1 MPDMLGKFAAAKAAE
16 IADLKA
22 REREGRLPP
31 VWTGERPVFTTAL
44 EGRAPLAVI
53 AEYKRASPSK
63 GVICLELSAADVAAQ
78 YAAAGAAVL
87 SVLTEEQY
95 FQGSLEYLAQARDAA
110 PGVPLLRKDFLLDPV
125 QVRATAST
133 PASALLLIARMV
145 DEDLLAEMLDQA
157 GALGLAAVVE
167 VFDEA
172 DLKKARAAGA
182 GIIQVNNR
190 DLDTLKVDLAV
201 SRRLV
206 LRKRESEHW
215 ISASGVEFGAQL
227 QELAALGF
235 DAALVGTSLMAGG
248 RPGQALATLLSE
260 AMDH

>member
-16 IADLKA
+16 IADLRA
-22 REREGRLPP
+22 REKAGRLPP
-31 VWTGERPVFTTAL
+31 VWAGERPPFTPAL

-63 GVICLELSAADVAAQ
+63 GPICLELSASDVAAQ
-78 YAAAGAAVL
+78 YARAGAAAL

-95 FQGSLEYLAQARDAA
+95 FQGSLEFLAQAREAA
-110 PGVPLLRKDFLLDPV
+110 PGTPLLRKDFLLDPL
-125 QVRATAST
+125 QVRATAAT

-172 DLKKARAAGA
+172 DLKKARNAGA

-190 DLDTLKVDLAV
+190 DLDTLRVDLAV

-206 LRKRESEHW
+206 LRRRDSEHW
-215 ISASGVEFGAQL
+215 ISASGVDRGAQL
-227 QELAALGF
+227 RELAALGF
-235 DAALVGTSLMAGG
+235 DAALVGTGLMAGG
-248 RPGQALATLLSE
+248 RPGAALEQLLAE
-260 AMDH
+260 AAAG

>member
-1 MPDMLGKFAAAKAAE
+1 MPDMLAKFAAAKAAE
-16 IADLKA
+16 IADLRA
-22 REREGRLPP
+22 REKAGTLPP
-31 VWTGERPVFTTAL
+31 VFAGERPSFVSAL
-44 EGRAPLAVI
+44 EAHAPLALI

-63 GVICLELSAADVAAQ
+63 GVICLDLSAADVAGQ
-78 YAAAGAAVL
+78 YAAAGAAAL
-87 SVLTEEQY
+87 SVLTEAQY
-95 FQGSLEYLAQARDAA
+95 FQGSLDYLAQARSAA
-110 PGVPLLRKDFLLDPV
+110 PGVPLLRKDFLQDPL
-125 QVRATAST
+125 QVRATAAT
-133 PASALLLIARMV
+133 PASALLLIARML

-172 DLKKARAAGA
+172 DLKKARSAGS

-215 ISASGVEFGAQL
+215 ISASGVDRGAQL
-227 QELAALGF
+227 RELAALGF

-248 RPGQALATLLSE
+248 KPGQALARLLAE
-260 AMDH
+260 AGEG

>member
-16 IADLKA
+16 IAGLRA
-22 REREGRLPP
+22 REKAGTLPP
-31 VWTGERPVFTTAL
+31 VWTGERPSLVAAL
-44 EGRAPLAVI
+44 EAHAPLAVI

-63 GVICLELSAADVAAQ
+63 GLICLDLSAGDVAGQ
-78 YAAAGAAVL
+78 YAAAGAAAL

-95 FQGSLEYLAQARDAA
+95 FQGSLECLAQAREAA
-110 PGVPLLRKDFLLDPV
+110 PGTPLLRKDFLLDPL
-125 QVRATAST
+125 QVRATAAT

-157 GALGLAAVVE
+157 GALGLATVVE

-201 SRRLV
+201 SRRLI

-215 ISASGVEFGAQL
+215 ISASGVGTGAQL
-227 QELAALGF
+227 RELASLGF

-248 RPGQALATLLSE
+248 KPGAALTRLLAE
-260 AMDH
+260 AADG